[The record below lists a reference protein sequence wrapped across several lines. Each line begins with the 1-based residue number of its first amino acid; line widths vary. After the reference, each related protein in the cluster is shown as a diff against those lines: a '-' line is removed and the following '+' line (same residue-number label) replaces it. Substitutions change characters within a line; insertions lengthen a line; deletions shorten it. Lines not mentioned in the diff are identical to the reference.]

1 MYSLSLICQIY
12 FALFFLSCN
21 IAHRGIFPILTLMNT
36 ISWQDFESVELRVG
50 TIIRV
55 EDFPE
60 ARKSAYKLW
69 VDFGWEIGTKQSSA
83 QITVHYSKEELLGK
97 QIVGVVNFPPK
108 KIWPFVSEFLCTG
121 FYREDG
127 SVILA
132 IPESAV
138 PNGAKL
144 G

>member
-1 MYSLSLICQIY
+1 
-12 FALFFLSCN
+12 
-21 IAHRGIFPILTLMNT
+21 MNT
-36 ISWQDFESVELRVG
+36 ITWSEFESVELRVG
-50 TIIRV
+50 TIIAA

-60 ARKSAYKLW
+60 ARKPAYKLT
-69 VDFGWEIGTKQSSA
+69 VDFWWEIGIKKSSA
-83 QITVHYSKEELLGK
+83 QITTHYTKEELIGK
-97 QIVGVVNFPPK
+97 QIVWVVNFPPK
-108 KIWPFVSEFLCTG
+108 QIGPFISEFLCTG

-132 IPESAV
+132 IPEREV